1 MFTSILSNSASY
13 ITFEQIALCFFGALL
28 CGFVIALAY
37 HMLADMSR
45 SFALTLTLLPA
56 IVMMVIMMVNG
67 NLGVG
72 VAVAGSFSLVRFR
85 SQPGKASDIGVIFL
99 AMGAGLACGMGYITF
114 ALAMVILCIAAAVLF
129 SKLPLFSTPS
139 GQRYLMIQVPEDLN
153 YANSFDDLFEKY
165 TSRAQLMEVRTT
177 HMGMLNELQYRIDLK
192 QSSQEQALINELRMR
207 NGNLTI
213 RSTIQE
219 PVTTRL

>member
-72 VAVAGSFSLVRFR
+72 VAVAGSFSLV
-85 SQPGKASDIGVIFL
+85 
-99 AMGAGLACGMGYITF
+99 CGMGYITF

-153 YANSFDDLFEKY
+153 YANAFDDLFEKY
-165 TSRAQLMEVRTT
+165 TSSAQLMEVRTT

-213 RSTIQE
+213 RSTIQA
-219 PVTTRL
+219 PVTIQL

>member
-37 HMLADMSR
+37 HMLADKSR
-45 SFALTLTLLPA
+45 SFALTLTLLPT

-213 RSTIQE
+213 RSTIQA

>member
-153 YANSFDDLFEKY
+153 YANAFDDLFEKY
-165 TSRAQLMEVRTT
+165 TSSSQLMEVRTT

-213 RSTIQE
+213 RSTIQA

>member
-13 ITFEQIALCFFGALL
+13 ITYEQIALCFFGALL

-56 IVMMVIMMVNG
+56 IVMMVILMVNG

-85 SQPGKASDIGVIFL
+85 SQPGKASDIAVIFL
-99 AMGAGLACGMGYITF
+99 AMGAGLACGTGYITF
-114 ALAMVILCIAAAVLF
+114 AMVMTLLCIGAAVLLAR
-129 SKLPLFSTPS
+129 LPLFSSPS
-139 GQRYLMIQVPEDLN
+139 SQRYLMVQVPEDLS
-153 YANSFDDLFEKY
+153 YADAFDDLFAKY
-165 TSRAQLMEVRTT
+165 TSKAELMEVRTT

-192 QSSQEQALINELRMR
+192 DPEKEQALINELRTR

-213 RSTIQE
+213 RCTIQA
-219 PVTTRL
+219 PILAQL

>member
-72 VAVAGSFSLVRFR
+72 VAVGGSFSLVRFR
-85 SQPGKASDIGVIFL
+85 SQPGRQAISASSFWRWERDL
-99 AMGAGLACGMGYITF
+99 P
-114 ALAMVILCIAAAVLF
+114 AAWAT
-129 SKLPLFSTPS
+129 LPLHW
-139 GQRYLMIQVPEDLN
+139 QW
-153 YANSFDDLFEKY
+153 
-165 TSRAQLMEVRTT
+165 
-177 HMGMLNELQYRIDLK
+177 
-192 QSSQEQALINELRMR
+192 
-207 NGNLTI
+207 
-213 RSTIQE
+213 
-219 PVTTRL
+219 

>member
-1 MFTSILSNSASY
+1 
-13 ITFEQIALCFFGALL
+13 
-28 CGFVIALAY
+28 
-37 HMLADMSR
+37 
-45 SFALTLTLLPA
+45 
-56 IVMMVIMMVNG
+56 
-67 NLGVG
+67 
-72 VAVAGSFSLVRFR
+72 
-85 SQPGKASDIGVIFL
+85 
-99 AMGAGLACGMGYITF
+99 MGYITF

-153 YANSFDDLFEKY
+153 DANAFDDLFEKY

>member
-37 HMLADMSR
+37 HMLADKSR
-45 SFALTLTLLPA
+45 SFALTLTLLPT

>member
-213 RSTIQE
+213 RSTIQA

>member
-28 CGFVIALAY
+28 GGFVIALAY

-45 SFALTLTLLPA
+45 YFALTLTLLPA

-177 HMGMLNELQYRIDLK
+177 HMGMLNELQYRISLK

>member
-165 TSRAQLMEVRTT
+165 TSRAQLLAVRTT
-177 HMGMLNELQYRIDLK
+177 HMGMLNELQYRISLK

>member
-85 SQPGKASDIGVIFL
+85 SQPGKASDISVIFL

-213 RSTIQE
+213 RSTIQA

>member
-72 VAVAGSFSLVRFR
+72 VAVGGSFSLVRFR
-85 SQPGKASDIGVIFL
+85 SQPGRQAISAS
-99 AMGAGLACGMGYITF
+99 
-114 ALAMVILCIAAAVLF
+114 
-129 SKLPLFSTPS
+129 
-139 GQRYLMIQVPEDLN
+139 
-153 YANSFDDLFEKY
+153 SF
-165 TSRAQLMEVRTT
+165 
-177 HMGMLNELQYRIDLK
+177 
-192 QSSQEQALINELRMR
+192 
-207 NGNLTI
+207 
-213 RSTIQE
+213 
-219 PVTTRL
+219 

>member
-1 MFTSILSNSASY
+1 MFTSSLSNSASY

-177 HMGMLNELQYRIDLK
+177 HMGMLNELQYRISLK

-213 RSTIQE
+213 RSTIQK

>member
-177 HMGMLNELQYRIDLK
+177 HMGMLNELQYRISLK
-192 QSSQEQALINELRMR
+192 QSQEQALINELRMR

>member
-153 YANSFDDLFEKY
+153 YSNAFDDLFEKY

>member
-177 HMGMLNELQYRIDLK
+177 HMGMLNELQYRISLK

>member
-153 YANSFDDLFEKY
+153 YANAFDDLFEKY
-165 TSRAQLMEVRTT
+165 TSSSQLME
-177 HMGMLNELQYRIDLK
+177 
-192 QSSQEQALINELRMR
+192 QSSCRKKMKPELS
-207 NGNLTI
+207 NNL
-213 RSTIQE
+213 
-219 PVTTRL
+219 